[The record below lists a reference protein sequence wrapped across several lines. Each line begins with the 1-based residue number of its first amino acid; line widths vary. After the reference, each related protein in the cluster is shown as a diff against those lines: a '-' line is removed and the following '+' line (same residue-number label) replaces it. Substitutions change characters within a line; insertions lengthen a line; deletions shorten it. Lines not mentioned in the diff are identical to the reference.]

1 MEFRRTLIM
10 VALATVTYFMFLTW
24 QQDYGNKP
32 AEESTPIVA
41 EAEAVVDSSL
51 SVIPDVAETNAELPV
66 ATVSAIPEV
75 ITSVPAAVEQTTS
88 INQLIR
94 VKTDVFEINIDPI
107 GGDIVRVALKQY
119 TRAVGDETPFVL
131 MDRTHQLNYVA
142 QSGLVK
148 AVVPGLSNVLSGL
161 DDHAQGRPVY
171 KANAATFE
179 LVEGQDSLDVVL
191 ITQTPEGIEVH
202 KTYRFHRGQYQFDVI
217 QAIHNNSSMAWTG
230 VPFGQIKR
238 DNSKDPSSDN
248 HSFGMITFLGG
259 AWWTPEKSYNK
270 LSLSDFA
277 KKGER
282 VTVDGGWAAMV
293 QHYFVSAWVPDSNTR
308 NTISTRT
315 NEATGENFI
324 GFTGSP
330 LVVEA
335 GKVGTINSQFYAGPK
350 LQDRL
355 EALSPGLELTVD
367 YGWLWPIAQFLF
379 WVLKTLN
386 GFIGNWGW
394 SIIALTV
401 LVKAAFFHLS
411 ATSYR
416 SMANMRRVM
425 PEMQRM
431 KEKFGDDRAKLSQAM
446 MELYKKEKINPLGGC
461 LPILVQMPVFI
472 ALYWTLMESVELRH
486 AGWLLWIKD
495 LSLMDPYF
503 VLPLLMGVSMYLQQM
518 LNPTPIDPMQAK
530 VMKFMP
536 IVFTIFFLWFPA
548 GLVLYWL
555 VNNVLSIAQQWI
567 ITRQIE
573 KSAAKAEIAK

>member
-24 QQDYGNKP
+24 QQDYGNKLAVASEP
-32 AEESTPIVA
+32 AVTQEQETSALPVA
-41 EAEAVVDSSL
+41 
-51 SVIPDVAETNAELPV
+51 IAETENNAELPV
-66 ATVSAIPEV
+66 AAPTAMAEV
-75 ITSVPAAVEQTTS
+75 AALAPLVE
-88 INQLIR
+88 NQSSTNELIL
-94 VKTDVFEINIDPI
+94 VTTDVFEVSIDPV

-119 TRAVGDETPFVL
+119 TRAVGDDTPFVL
-131 MDRTHQLNYVA
+131 MDRSQQLNYVA

-148 AVVPGLSNVLSGL
+148 AVVPGLNSVLSGV
-161 DDHAQGRPVY
+161 DDHSQGRPVY
-171 KANAATFE
+171 KAASNSFNLNDDQE
-179 LVEGQDSLDVVL
+179 SVDVVL
-191 ITQTPEGIEVH
+191 STTTPEGIQVN
-202 KTYRFHRGQYQFDVI
+202 KTYRFHRGQYQIDVI
-217 QAIHNNSSMAWTG
+217 QTVQNNSESTWTG

-238 DNSKDPSSDN
+238 DSSKDPSSDN
-248 HSFGMITFLGG
+248 HSFGMVTFLGG
-259 AWWTPEKSYNK
+259 AWWTADKNYNK
-270 LSLSDFA
+270 LALSDFA
-277 KKGER
+277 KNSER

-293 QHYFVSAWVPDSNTR
+293 QHYFVSAWIPDENSR
-308 NTISTRT
+308 NTIATRS
-315 NEATGENFI
+315 NESTGENFI

-330 LVVEA
+330 IVVEA
-335 GKVGTINSQFYAGPK
+335 GKSASLNAQFYVGPK

-355 EALSPGLELTVD
+355 KALSPGLELTVD

-379 WVLKTLN
+379 WVLKTLHS
-386 GFIGNWGW
+386 FIGNWGW

-425 PEMQRM
+425 PEMQKM

-486 AGWLLWIKD
+486 ASWILWIKD

-503 VLPLLMGVSMYLQQM
+503 VLPLLMGVSMYIQQM

-536 IVFTIFFLWFPA
+536 IVFTVFFLWFPA

-555 VNNVLSIAQQWI
+555 VNNVLSIAQQWV

-573 KSAAKAEIAK
+573 KATAKATVAK

>member
-32 AEESTPIVA
+32 AVA
-41 EAEAVVDSSL
+41 SEPAVTQEQEVSAL
-51 SVIPDVAETNAELPV
+51 PVVTTETENNAELPLAAPTAMAEV
-66 ATVSAIPEV
+66 AALAPL
-75 ITSVPAAVEQTTS
+75 VE
-88 INQLIR
+88 NQSSTNELIL
-94 VKTDVFEINIDPI
+94 VTTDVFEVSIDPV

-119 TRAVGDETPFVL
+119 TRAVGDDTPFVL
-131 MDRTHQLNYVA
+131 MDRSQQLNYVA

-148 AVVPGLSNVLSGL
+148 AVVPGLNNVLSGV
-161 DDHAQGRPVY
+161 DDHSQGRPVY
-171 KANAATFE
+171 KAASNSFNLNDDQE
-179 LVEGQDSLDVVL
+179 SVDVVL
-191 ITQTPEGIEVH
+191 STQTPEGIQVN
-202 KTYRFHRGQYQFDVI
+202 KTYRFHRGQYQIDVI
-217 QAIHNNSSMAWTG
+217 QTVQNNSASTWTG

-238 DNSKDPSSDN
+238 DSSKDPSADN

-259 AWWTPEKSYNK
+259 AWWTPDKNYNK

-293 QHYFVSAWVPDSNTR
+293 QHYFVSAWIPDANSR
-308 NTISTRT
+308 NTIATRS
-315 NEATGENFI
+315 NESTGENFI

-330 LVVEA
+330 IVVEA
-335 GKVGTINSQFYAGPK
+335 GKSASLNAQFYVGPK

-355 EALSPGLELTVD
+355 KALSPGLELTVD

-379 WVLKTLN
+379 WVLKTLH

-425 PEMQRM
+425 PEMQKM

-486 AGWLLWIKD
+486 ASWILWIQD

-503 VLPLLMGVSMYLQQM
+503 ILPLLMGVSMYLQQM

-536 IVFTIFFLWFPA
+536 VVFTVFFLWFPA

-555 VNNVLSIAQQWI
+555 VNNVLSIAQQWV

-573 KSAAKAEIAK
+573 KATAKATVAK